1 MDSKRCALRK
11 LRGAF
16 VNACKCVPHFAPNIS
31 IDICNFFFLICERKD
46 VTFLLTL
53 LPPFCSKNP
62 PSTRELRRIAT
73 RKKREET
80 DRLRKWRLFDSSAEL
95 WRVWWR
101 FRGEFCAFK
110 NDYLG
115 RPFDFPFFFQREI
128 FTAILL
134 CAFWTSGGR
143 FSGLGE
149 KNCAGPMRKERRKRR
164 RCKTCLT
171 YACRWVVEVI

>member
-1 MDSKRCALRK
+1 VCVRARAKQNKKETRDVKLVFLFLFFYSFLMDSKRCALRK

-115 RPFDFPFFFQREI
+115 RPFDFPFFFQRE
-128 FTAILL
+128 
-134 CAFWTSGGR
+134 R
-143 FSGLGE
+143 FLQLFCCVPFGLPEGDF
-149 KNCAGPMRKERRKRR
+149 P
-164 RCKTCLT
+164 
-171 YACRWVVEVI
+171 V